1 MCCTKATIF
10 FGKTSITWRVIST
23 LIKMRDQRA
32 HLMLVYIQYIVVQN
46 IVFIVDDKVYIVEFK
61 MRDGDK

>member
-46 IVFIVDDKVYIVEFK
+46 TVFIVDDKVYIVEFK